1 MVIYFKSSF
10 ADTWTPF
17 TIFTRG
23 KNVCPCYLQ
32 LKHFTILSPQG
43 PVVTD
48 NSNFIVD
55 CLFDK
60 VDYYLGIFSAL
71 D

>member
-1 MVIYFKSSF
+1 MN
-10 ADTWTPF
+10 PF
-17 TIFTRG
+17 HHLHKG
-23 KNVCPCYLQ
+23 KNVYPRYLQ

>member
-1 MVIYFKSSF
+1 MN
-10 ADTWTPF
+10 PF
-17 TIFTRG
+17 HHLHKGEER
-23 KNVCPCYLQ
+23 YLQ

-60 VDYYLGIFSAL
+60 VGYYLGIFSAL

>member
-1 MVIYFKSSF
+1 MLHCNHNGNLQ
-10 ADTWTPF
+10 DTTDVNLR
-17 TIFTRG
+17 IF
-23 KNVCPCYLQ
+23 L
-32 LKHFTILSPQG
+32 QG

-60 VDYYLGIFSAL
+60 VEFDFDVISHFESDFKLSAF
-71 D
+71 

>member
-1 MVIYFKSSF
+1 M
-10 ADTWTPF
+10 
-17 TIFTRG
+17 
-23 KNVCPCYLQ
+23 
-32 LKHFTILSPQG
+32 
-43 PVVTD
+43 VTD

-71 D
+71 DSS